1 MDNINKKKTL
11 TQINSLKKAIDK
23 EVKKGNISGS
33 EYKDGYLHG
42 SIRDKKIKCGKKNCK
57 CANGIEFG
65 HGPYPHLQWWEDG
78 KIKTRYLNKKKFP
91 IYEKILRYQKMIRAL
106 ENQLKKEEEKEKDQN
121 KK

>member
-1 MDNINKKKTL
+1 MIYIIFSFYNFLYDIERMDFLMDNINKKKIL

-57 CANGIEFG
+57 CANGIF
-65 HGPYPHLQWWEDG
+65 
-78 KIKTRYLNKKKFP
+78 K
-91 IYEKILRYQKMIRAL
+91 
-106 ENQLKKEEEKEKDQN
+106 
-121 KK
+121 